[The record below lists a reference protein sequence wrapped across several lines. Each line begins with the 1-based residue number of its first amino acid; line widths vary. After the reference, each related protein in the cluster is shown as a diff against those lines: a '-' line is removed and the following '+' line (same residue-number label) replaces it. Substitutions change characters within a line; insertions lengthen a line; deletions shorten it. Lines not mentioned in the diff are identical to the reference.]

1 MKPQKVERIKMM
13 MMMSLSAEDTDI
25 FKKKIQLLLEEA
37 GKSLG
42 GMIGLNITL
51 QPLDF
56 VDNNQVA
63 DVPDFFEDEA
73 PLLAHTKFKEGGG
86 VSLPFSMLLKSLQ
99 AKVLANY
106 MLGGSGVSN
115 DNPLSEMEQSAV
127 GEAVNQMMN
136 GAFFKLSA
144 NFSKRVDVASSEVS
158 PFEGEEQFE
167 KLNPALLRPSV
178 YSIHGNYTLT
188 DGTTRDS
195 LDFVILLPLEWVRS
209 FVSLYAVE
217 EAASVAPP
225 PALFDIS
232 GIMAPGTTLD
242 SFKTPSPQPVAATS
256 ASVSAFESQSAP
268 SVSAFSAGGS
278 GGNNAAVSGPPQGSV
293 STPPPPQFSMNNAV
307 QSSESV
313 TVQPVQFGNLE
324 SSVPHTPTYDSS
336 NLNLML
342 DIKINLH
349 VELGRT
355 TMNVKEILE
364 LGRGTVLELDRLAG
378 EPVDL
383 FANGKL
389 IARGEVVVIEDNFGL
404 RVTSIV
410 SPQERLKA

>member
-1 MKPQKVERIKMM
+1 MMM
-13 MMMSLSAEDTDI
+13 MMMSLSAEETDTL
-25 FKKKIQLLLEEA
+25 KKKLQLLLEEA
-37 GKSLG
+37 SKSLG
-42 GMIGLNITL
+42 DMIGLKIAL

-56 VDNNQVA
+56 VDNAELA
-63 DVPDFFEDEA
+63 DVPDFFEGEA
-73 PLLAHTKFKEGGG
+73 PLLAHTKFREGGG
-86 VSLPFSMLLKSLQ
+86 LSLPFSMLLKSQQ

-115 DNPLSEMEQSAV
+115 ENPLSEMEQSAV

-136 GAFFKLSA
+136 GAFYKSSA
-144 NFSKRVDVASSEVS
+144 NFSKKVDVAASTVT
-158 PFEGEEQFE
+158 PFEGEEQLST
-167 KLNPALLRPSV
+167 LNPLLLRQSV
-178 YSIHGNYTLT
+178 YSVHGNYTLS
-188 DGTTRDS
+188 DGTTTDV
-195 LDFVILLPLEWVRS
+195 LDFVILLPLEWAQS
-209 FVSLYAVE
+209 FVALFAVAE
-217 EAASVAPP
+217 EAPPAAAPP
-225 PALFDIS
+225 PLFDIS

-242 SFKTPSPQPVAATS
+242 SFKTATPQPAAVAAG
-256 ASVSAFESQSAP
+256 AESQPAASAP
-268 SVSAFSAGGS
+268 SVSFGGG
-278 GGNNAAVSGPPQGSV
+278 GGNNAASPQQGSV
-293 STPPPPQFSMNNAV
+293 SMPPPPNFSPHNPV

-313 TVQPVQFGNLE
+313 TVQPVQFGSLE
-324 SSVPHTPTYDSS
+324 SSVPVSPAYDNS

-355 TMNVKEILE
+355 SMNIKEILE

-404 RVTSIV
+404 RVTNIV
-410 SPQERLKA
+410 SPQERLKV

>member
-1 MKPQKVERIKMM
+1 MM
-13 MMMSLSAEDTDI
+13 MMMSLSAEDTDTL
-25 FKKKIQLLLEEA
+25 KKKLQLLLEEA
-37 GKSLG
+37 SKSLG
-42 GMIGLNITL
+42 DMIGLKIAL

-56 VDNNQVA
+56 VDNAELA
-63 DVPDFFEDEA
+63 DVPDFFEGEA
-73 PLLAHTKFKEGGG
+73 PLLAHTKFREGGG
-86 VSLPFSMLLKSLQ
+86 LSLPFSMLLKSQQ

-115 DNPLSEMEQSAV
+115 ENPLSEMEQSAV

-136 GAFFKLSA
+136 GAFYKSSA
-144 NFSKRVDVASSEVS
+144 NFSKKVDVAASTVT
-158 PFEGEEQFE
+158 PFEGEEQLAT
-167 KLNPALLRPSV
+167 LNPLLLRQSV
-178 YSIHGNYTLT
+178 YSVHGNYTLS
-188 DGTTRDS
+188 DGTTTDV
-195 LDFVILLPLEWVRS
+195 LDFVILLPLEWAQS
-209 FVSLYAVE
+209 FVALFAVAE
-217 EAASVAPP
+217 EAPPAAAPP
-225 PALFDIS
+225 PLFDIS

-242 SFKTPSPQPVAATS
+242 SFKTATPQPAAVAAG
-256 ASVSAFESQSAP
+256 AESQPAASAP
-268 SVSAFSAGGS
+268 SVSFGGG
-278 GGNNAAVSGPPQGSV
+278 GGNNAASLQQGSV
-293 STPPPPQFSMNNAV
+293 SMPPPPNFSPHNPV

-313 TVQPVQFGNLE
+313 TVQPVQFGSLE
-324 SSVPHTPTYDSS
+324 SSVPVSPAYDNS

-355 TMNVKEILE
+355 SMNIKEILE

-404 RVTSIV
+404 RVTNIV
-410 SPQERLKA
+410 SPQERLKV

>member
-1 MKPQKVERIKMM
+1 MQRPQKVEIVQMM

-25 FKKKIQLLLEEA
+25 LKKKLQLLLEEA
-37 GKSLG
+37 SKSLG
-42 GMIGLNITL
+42 DMIGLKITL

-56 VDNNQVA
+56 VDNAELA
-63 DVPDFFEDEA
+63 DVPDFFEGEA
-73 PLLAHTKFKEGGG
+73 PLLAHTKFREGGG
-86 VSLPFSMLLKSLQ
+86 LSLPFSMLLKSQQ

-115 DNPLSEMEQSAV
+115 ENPLSEMEQSAV

-136 GAFFKLSA
+136 GAFYKSSA
-144 NFSKRVDVASSEVS
+144 NFSKKVDVAASTVT
-158 PFEGEEQFE
+158 PFEGKEQLAT
-167 KLNPALLRPSV
+167 LNPTLLQQSIYSV
-178 YSIHGNYTLT
+178 HGNYTLS
-188 DGTTRDS
+188 DGTTTDM
-195 LDFVILLPLEWVRS
+195 LDFVILLPLEWAES
-209 FVSLYAVE
+209 FVALFAVAE
-217 EAASVAPP
+217 VAPATA

-242 SFKTPSPQPVAATS
+242 SFKTTTPQPTGVAAS
-256 ASVSAFESQSAP
+256 AESQPAASATP
-268 SVSAFSAGGS
+268 SVSFGGG
-278 GGNNAAVSGPPQGSV
+278 GGNNAASPQQGSV
-293 STPPPPQFSMNNAV
+293 SMPPPPNFSPHNPV
-307 QSSESV
+307 QSGESV
-313 TVQPVQFGNLE
+313 TVQPVQFGSLE
-324 SSVPHTPTYDSS
+324 SSVPVSPAYDNS

-355 TMNVKEILE
+355 TMNIKEILE

-404 RVTSIV
+404 RVTNIV
-410 SPQERLKA
+410 SPQERLKV